1 MLGDFNFK
9 QMKLYD
15 IKGFESQ
22 NFQNA
27 PIELKFD

>member
-1 MLGDFNFK
+1 MLCNKMSLGV
-9 QMKLYD
+9 

-27 PIELKFD
+27 PIELKLY